1 MWSLPREEGWPK
13 QGWRRWKA
21 LDQRELGGCSCHF
34 GSDMTR
40 NGNAPWDFQHES
52 HMPGGGEM
60 AEMRW
65 VQDWRLVR
73 SLLQRSKQQ
82 GGTWT
87 AEGA

>member
-1 MWSLPREEGWPK
+1 
-13 QGWRRWKA
+13 
-21 LDQRELGGCSCHF
+21 
-34 GSDMTR
+34 MTR